1 MDAVGTIKSQTMD
14 RPEIVS
20 TSEIGPSEKTPKKP
34 NTKLQQTVQ
43 KKMERIVQAINNY
56 LELTQRDLEIQTHK
70 GTGQIMVKVISKQDG
85 KIIREVPSE
94 ELLNVVAKIDKM
106 IGILF
111 YGKA

>member
-1 MDAVGTIKSQTMD
+1 MFLAPIYPKEASTI
-14 RPEIVS
+14 
-20 TSEIGPSEKTPKKP
+20 
-34 NTKLQQTVQ
+34 
-43 KKMERIVQAINNY
+43 
-56 LELTQRDLEIQTHK
+56 HK

>member
-1 MDAVGTIKSQTMD
+1 
-14 RPEIVS
+14 
-20 TSEIGPSEKTPKKP
+20 
-34 NTKLQQTVQ
+34 
-43 KKMERIVQAINNY
+43 
-56 LELTQRDLEIQTHK
+56 
-70 GTGQIMVKVISKQDG
+70 MVKVISKQDG